1 MPAVTSTS
9 FANNKNG
16 SGKTFLLFQAACDA
30 AHARPE
36 RNVLVID
43 LSLYSDTTAL
53 LMGGARREQGTR
65 LGARVGIQQTM
76 DNIAENK
83 RADCLLRDLD
93 AYCRPAEAQGRTS
106 LFGTISAALRGA
118 GGGKKR
124 PRLSNYYFRPH
135 IVNRRVP
142 SNLYLIAGA
151 GKSSWDGAERG
162 GIGEEWEACASALH
176 EAFDDLEGDW
186 HVFVDTDHLAASPLT
201 KIALGATKDVVIS
214 LSLDE
219 GDFQRMFEDATS
231 NALFADVMIPMAK
244 EGSLRAKVQTLVFS
258 QVAANK
264 NGEFAEDGMQLP
276 FTPARLAIDQ
286 MRCLAASLLQAV
298 QLNPEELEPTFAAG
312 GDVHISDMTL
322 TDFCQRYC
330 TACKTFPVV
339 ACNLSKLNGAPL
351 CTMDHTDATLHIR
364 SGEMCTAETR
374 PKAETL
380 QAIKDEISFIRRK
393 ILTGSA

>member
-1 MPAVTSTS
+1 MPALTSTS
-9 FANNKNG
+9 FANNKGG

-30 AHARPE
+30 AHAHPE
-36 RNVLVID
+36 RKVLVID
-43 LSLYSDTTAL
+43 LSLYSDTSAL
-53 LMGGARREQGTR
+53 LMGGTRREPGTR
-65 LGARVGIQQTM
+65 LGARVGIQKTM

-83 RADCLLRDLD
+83 RADCLVKDLD
-93 AYCRPAEAQGRTS
+93 AYCRPSEAHGRTS
-106 LFGTISAALRGA
+106 LFGAMAAALRGA
-118 GGGKKR
+118 GAGKKR
-124 PRLSNYYFRPH
+124 PRLSDYYFSPH
-135 IVNRRVP
+135 TVNHRVP

-151 GKSSWDGAERG
+151 GKPSWDGAESG
-162 GIGEEWEACASALH
+162 GIGEEWEPCARVLH

-201 KIALGATKDVVIS
+201 KIALGATKDVVIP

-244 EGSLRAKVQTLVFS
+244 EGSLRAKVQSLVFS

-264 NGEFAEDGMQLP
+264 NCEFDEDGMQLP
-276 FTPARLAIDQ
+276 FTPAKLAIDQ
-286 MRCLAASLLQAV
+286 MRCLAASLLKAV
-298 QLNPEELEPTFAAG
+298 QLNPEELELTFAAG
-312 GDVHISDMTL
+312 RDVHISDMTL
-322 TDFCQRYC
+322 TDFCQRFC

-351 CTMDHTDATLHIR
+351 CTMGHIDATLHIR

-374 PKAETL
+374 PKTETL

-393 ILTGSA
+393 ILTDSA